1 MSSLDPLRR
10 HRFRAA
16 PAFAGRAPSHLVRI
30 VVMLAA
36 SMVLAACAST
46 PKLGG
51 AGGLQVLA
59 SSELPTPDRRD
70 IVTDARPYFVGPFDR
85 LTIDVYGIEEL
96 SKREVQVDAAGR
108 ISFPLAGVVD
118 VSGKTPGE
126 IEQRLA
132 AALRTNYVRDPQVT
146 VNMKEMVSQLLTVE
160 GQVARPGLYPVVGQL
175 SLLQAMALS
184 GGTTEFSKLDD
195 VVIFRT
201 INGQRLAGLYNLKA
215 IRHGQYPD
223 PEVFAKDVVVVGDNP
238 ARRLFKDLLQVVP
251 LLTAPLFVLIR

>member
-1 MSSLDPLRR
+1 ML
-10 HRFRAA
+10 
-16 PAFAGRAPSHLVRI
+16 AGRPGKM
-30 VVMLAA
+30 VMLAA
-36 SMVLAACAST
+36 SLALSACAST

-51 AGGLQVLA
+51 AAGLRVLQA
-59 SSELPTPDRRD
+59 SELPAPDRRD
-70 IVTDARPYFVGPFDR
+70 VTAAVRPYYVGPFDR

-108 ISFPLAGVVD
+108 ISFPLAGVVE

-126 IEQRLA
+126 IEQALA
-132 AALRTNYVRDPQVT
+132 GALRASFVREPQVT

-160 GQVARPGLYPVVGQL
+160 GQVAKPGLYPVVGQL

-184 GGTTEFSKLDD
+184 GGTTEYSKLND

-201 INGQRLAGLYNLKA
+201 VGGQKLAALYDLKA

-223 PEVFAKDVVVVGDNP
+223 PEVFAHDVVVVGDNT
-238 ARRLFKDLLQVVP
+238 ARRLFKDLLQIVP
-251 LLTAPLFVLIR
+251 LLTGPLIIAIR